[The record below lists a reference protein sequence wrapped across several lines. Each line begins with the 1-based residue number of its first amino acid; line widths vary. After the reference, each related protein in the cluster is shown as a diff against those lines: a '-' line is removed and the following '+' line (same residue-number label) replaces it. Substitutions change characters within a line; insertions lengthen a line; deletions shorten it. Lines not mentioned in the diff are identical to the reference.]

1 MKWRRGD
8 GRNIIADTGHVIRH
22 DRDIYGV
29 DTYHAYAPA
38 GSGTVDVAALQRIAA
53 VFDCDQTNV
62 EIAQRSARAKL
73 GVFSDP
79 EEARDRCEQ
88 DTIRSGARVAQT
100 RL

>member
-8 GRNIIADTGHVIRH
+8 GRNIVADTGHVIRH

-38 GSGTVDVAALQRIAA
+38 GSGTVDVAGLQRIAA
-53 VFDCDQTNV
+53 AFECDQTNV

-73 GVFSDP
+73 GVFADP